1 MTKILIVKN
10 LIIYGTIVF
19 YFIFTIRYFL
29 VFRKNIIFTG
39 KIKAFHLVMMWLI
52 PFIWILILKAL
63 TKSTP
68 GSYQIEKKEV
78 AIPFSDND
86 NDGIKASQIGF

>member
-1 MTKILIVKN
+1 MTKIFIVRN
-10 LIIYGTIVF
+10 LIIGGTIIF
-19 YFIFTIRYFL
+19 YFIFTIRYFF
-29 VFRKNIIFTG
+29 VFRKNVIFTG
-39 KIKAFHLVMMWLI
+39 KIKVFHLVMMWLI

-68 GSYQIEKKEV
+68 GSYQIEKKGA

-86 NDGIKASQIGF
+86 DDSVKASQMGF